1 MRCSYNK
8 QAVLLICRSAAFRKS
23 IRQRLRHN
31 EKVYESVHKFISPAF
46 VSSNAEDAMNYND
59 CDVLW
64 GKFAADIYKCNV
76 WNLIFKALEGDHCL
90 PQFIQS
96 L

>member
-59 CDVLW
+59 CDVLG
-64 GKFAADIYKCNV
+64 GKLATDIYKTSGILFSRRLKETTV
-76 WNLIFKALEGDHCL
+76 YR
-90 PQFIQS
+90 S
-96 L
+96 